1 MGYNRKS
8 AAILSSNKQMQ
19 PLHSRE
25 IFHSKNKTK
34 PQQKKGNNYFH
45 RAPTERNI
53 YYKTTGNEKKKKK
66 KKNKVGTATEHTS
79 VIPEECGGQATP
91 LSSA

>member
-1 MGYNRKS
+1 MMGCNRKS
-8 AAILSSNKQMQ
+8 AVILCSNKQMQ

-34 PQQKKGNNYFH
+34 PQQKKGNNFIVPPH
-45 RAPTERNI
+45 KETF
-53 YYKTTGNEKKKKK
+53 TTKVTVVRKRKKQQH
-66 KKNKVGTATEHTS
+66 KVVTATEHTS
-79 VIPEECGGQATP
+79 VIPEESGEQATL